1 MSPPPS
7 VLDRWR
13 APVYCVVWYLSILA
27 GYVVLWAPLLPLLLV
42 RRDLYRRA
50 TDVLATIW
58 EAFNV
63 VSSLQP
69 LRVFFAL
76 YPLQCMKNEANFQFV
91 TPRSLCEVP
100 AHTKDLL
107 IFGVYKSMMTQ
118 HDISRFMACDRH
130 THVRDFHTIRS
141 AAKSLY

>member
-13 APVYCVVWYLSILA
+13 APVYCVGWSLSILA
-27 GYVVLWAPLLPLLLV
+27 GYVVLWAPLLPLLLI

-63 VSSLQP
+63 VS
-69 LRVFFAL
+69 
-76 YPLQCMKNEANFQFV
+76 
-91 TPRSLCEVP
+91 
-100 AHTKDLL
+100 
-107 IFGVYKSMMTQ
+107 
-118 HDISRFMACDRH
+118 
-130 THVRDFHTIRS
+130 
-141 AAKSLY
+141 